1 MRCFFK
7 TNVEG
12 FRGLSRALCL
22 ELLLLFCSPLFAFA
36 QEAAPQGL
44 PERLLMLS
52 REIHSCAEDL
62 NQQSNRLT
70 EQYSIALND
79 SKLSLKT
86 VEKLKA
92 EQKDWIS
99 SSLAMNKKF
108 TDLSTKC
115 VEQATEL
122 KIAWK
127 IIWTLI
133 SVLLA
138 LITAFAIL
146 VYLEKKKITD
156 ML

>member
-1 MRCFFK
+1 MIFLRWMARD
-7 TNVEG
+7 
-12 FRGLSRALCL
+12 FRRRSPVLFLALLS
-22 ELLLLFCSPLFAFA
+22 LFCSPSFAYV
-36 QEAAPQGL
+36 QQDAPQGL

-133 SVLLA
+133 SVLLG